1 MAAHR
6 QAAQDPGD
14 RLRLIAAASVAAL
27 AVVLPLAAVT
37 ADHHDA
43 APRRQ
48 AGHSTPRDAP
58 DASRT
63 GGSADGSAGGSAR
76 GD

>member
-14 RLRLIAAASVAAL
+14 RLRLIAAASAVAL

-37 ADHHDA
+37 ADHHDG

-48 AGHSTPRDAP
+48 AGHSTPHGTPGVGR
-58 DASRT
+58 
-63 GGSADGSAGGSAR
+63 AGGE
-76 GD
+76 

>member
-6 QAAQDPGD
+6 QTAQDPGD

-37 ADHHDA
+37 ADHHDG

-48 AGHSTPRDAP
+48 AGHSAP
-58 DASRT
+58 HDASDPGRS
-63 GGSADGSAGGSAR
+63 GGPAGG
-76 GD
+76 D

>member
-6 QAAQDPGD
+6 PSAQDPGD
-14 RLRLIAAASVAAL
+14 RLRLIAAASAVAL

-37 ADHHDA
+37 ADHHDG

-48 AGHSTPRDAP
+48 AGHSTPHDAP
-58 DASRT
+58 DAGRR
-63 GGSADGSAGGSAR
+63 GGPADG
-76 GD
+76 D

>member
-1 MAAHR
+1 MAANR
-6 QAAQDPGD
+6 RTAQEPGD

-43 APRRQ
+43 SPRRQ
-48 AGHSTPRDAP
+48 AGRSAP
-58 DASRT
+58 HDVPDPART
-63 GGSADGSAGGSAR
+63 GAPVGGE
-76 GD
+76 